1 MNTKIMNKTYICKC
15 RSEFEVVKCNL
26 KQKWNNDKSQCGCKN
41 QQELGGNLSVCVL
54 NLEFG

>member
-1 MNTKIMNKTYICKC
+1 MNKTYICKC